1 MQLNYMLLDIVKQRK
16 SDFSS
21 KEKVETVKTIYKNL
35 KIDHLILN
43 STKNNIKNLT
53 INKIQ
58 KNTNYN
64 QSIKLNI
71 DYELKIKILFFAYAA
86 NSLKNQPLMKT
97 KTKTI

>member
-1 MQLNYMLLDIVKQRK
+1 MLLDIVKQRK

-21 KEKVETVKTIYKNL
+21 EEKVETVKTIYKNL
-35 KIDHLILN
+35 KIGHLILN
-43 STKNNIKNLT
+43 STKNNFKDLK

-58 KNTNYN
+58 KKANYN
-64 QSIKLNI
+64 QSIILNI
-71 DYELKIKILFFAYAA
+71 NYELIIEILFFAYAA

>member
-1 MQLNYMLLDIVKQRK
+1 MLLDIVKQRK